1 MTPPVRFDR
10 SALERV
16 LARAS
21 ELQSSETDGGEGLT
35 EQQLL
40 DLGREVG
47 LDVATLRRAMA
58 EEQSRAVATADRS
71 VTTRVFGA
79 ARVSAER
86 TVQGG
91 ADDVLA
97 AIDQWMRRQEY
108 LQLKRRYVSR
118 MVWEPQRDLG
128 ATLARTFERAFGGRE
143 HAFARAVEVSAFVT
157 PVDALTV
164 HVRLDADL
172 TPVRSG
178 QLIGGGVVT
187 GLSVTTGVI
196 LTVLGVAP
204 LLAVAP
210 MAIGPI
216 AGFAVARGFRGRVSR
231 AQLAL
236 EQLLDRLDSGE
247 LKRRGSLLDA
257 IKSAAL
263 PSPPPRR

>member
-21 ELQSSETDGGEGLT
+21 ELQATEPDGTEGLT

-40 DLGREVG
+40 DLGKEVG

-58 EEQSRAVATADRS
+58 EEQSRAVAAVDRS

-79 ARVSAER
+79 ARVTAER
-86 TVQGG
+86 TVSGTS
-91 ADDVLA
+91 DEVLG

-108 LQLKRRYVSR
+108 LQLKRRYPSR
-118 MVWEPQRDLG
+118 LVWEPQRDLG
-128 ATLARTFERAFGGRE
+128 ATMARTFERAFGGRE
-143 HAFARAVEVSAFVT
+143 HAFSRAVEVAAFVT
-157 PVDALTV
+157 PVDGSTV

-178 QLIGGGVVT
+178 QLIGGGVVA
-187 GLSVTTGVI
+187 GLLVSAGVI
-196 LTVLGVAP
+196 AGVLGALPV
-204 LLAVAP
+204 LAVAP
-210 MAIGPI
+210 MAVGPL
-216 AGFAVARGFRGRVSR
+216 AGFAIARGFRGRVAR

>member
-21 ELQSSETDGGEGLT
+21 ELQASEPDGAEGLT

-58 EEQSRAVATADRS
+58 EEQSRAVATVDRS

-79 ARVSAER
+79 ARVTAER
-86 TVQGG
+86 TVPGG
-91 ADDVLA
+91 VEDVLA

-108 LQLKRRYVSR
+108 LQLKRRYPSR
-118 MVWEPQRDLG
+118 LVWEPQRDVA

-143 HAFARAVEVSAFVT
+143 HAFSRAVEVAAFVT
-157 PVDALTV
+157 PVDALKV

-172 TPVRSG
+172 TPVRTG
-178 QLIGGGVVT
+178 QLIGGGVVAGLLVST
-187 GLSVTTGVI
+187 GI
-196 LTVLGVAP
+196 IAAVLGSLPIIAI
-204 LLAVAP
+204 AP
-210 MAIGPI
+210 MAVGPL
-216 AGFAVARGFRGRVSR
+216 AGVAIARGFQGRVSR

-236 EQLLDRLDSGE
+236 EQLLDRLDTGE